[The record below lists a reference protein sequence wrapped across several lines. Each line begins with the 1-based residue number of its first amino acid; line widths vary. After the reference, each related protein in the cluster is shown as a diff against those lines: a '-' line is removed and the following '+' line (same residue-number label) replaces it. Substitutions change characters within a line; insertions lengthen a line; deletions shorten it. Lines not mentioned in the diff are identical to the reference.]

1 MEKLRFLTRV
11 VVKGAAAMSHTHRKA
26 GFSLMEV
33 NMAVFVMAVG
43 IMSLVGLFPLG
54 LRESYQGKAD
64 LQQAMFADYALN
76 QLVAALSQ
84 TNLYWSEW
92 LRMDGTAYP
101 DSVKQG
107 KRTWAK
113 TPLPSHTD
121 FDFEDKLDLPGA
133 WTVAGKG
140 MQPKHYRIFFD
151 ILRMDT
157 DTKPLSVEKP
167 SDRVMGIAVRSTDI
181 DAPAY
186 ENYTNNVLYY
196 AEVMFQGDATK

>member
-1 MEKLRFLTRV
+1 M
-11 VVKGAAAMSHTHRKA
+11 KGVEAMRHTCRRA

-54 LRESYQGKAD
+54 LRESYQGRAD
-64 LQQAMFADYALN
+64 LQQSMFADYALN
-76 QLVAALSQ
+76 QFVAALSQ

-92 LRMDGTAYP
+92 EAMDYTAYP
-101 DSVKQG
+101 AAVTPLGMPTRK
-107 KRTWAK
+107 K
-113 TPLPSHTD
+113 TPLPSHAS
-121 FDFEDKLDLPGA
+121 FNLEDKLEIPGL
-133 WTVAGKG
+133 WTVGG
-140 MQPKHYRIFFD
+140 SQMQAKHYRVFFD
-151 ILRMDT
+151 ILRPNDQ
-157 DTKPLSVEKP
+157 TKPMSVEKP

-181 DAPAY
+181 DVPAY